1 MGPRQQLSPPTP
13 SGAAL
18 VALRQSTASYHARI
32 ESLLGLGGPFGRSH
46 YGIVLQGFGAF
57 LDTWEPRIARALP
70 ADVQAWFAL
79 GRRCALIHRDLR
91 RLGLQRLAPEVDV
104 CPRID
109 NPPQALGSLYVMEGA
124 ALGGQLI
131 AAGLRRRLGIE
142 ADTGGAYFNGC
153 GKGTAVRWREYR
165 ELAGAALDGDRAAR
179 ALACDAAVQT
189 FEALI
194 ATFQDLLHV
203 RAAA

>member
-1 MGPRQQLSPPTP
+1 MAPRPQSSSSLSPGT
-13 SGAAL
+13 AL
-18 VALRQSTASYHARI
+18 VALRQATATHHARI

-46 YGIVLQGFGAF
+46 YGVVLQGFDVF
-57 LDTWEPRIARALP
+57 LDAWEPLVMRALP
-70 ADVQAWFAL
+70 GDLQAWFAR
-79 GRRCALIHRDLR
+79 GRRAALIRQDLR
-91 RLGLQRLAPEVDV
+91 KLGVQRLPPAFAV

-109 NPPQALGSLYVMEGA
+109 SVPQAIGSLYVMEGA

-131 AAGLRRRLGIE
+131 AAGLLRRLGIGPDDG
-142 ADTGGAYFNGC
+142 AAYFQGC
-153 GKGTAVRWREYR
+153 GSGTAARWRSYR
-165 ELAGAALDGDRAAR
+165 ETAEALLEGNAAR
-179 ALACDAAVQT
+179 QAEAAASAVQT

>member
-1 MGPRQQLSPPTP
+1 MP

-18 VALRQSTASYHARI
+18 VALRQATASHHARI

-46 YGIVLQGFGAF
+46 YAVVLQGFGAF
-57 LDTWEPRIARALP
+57 LDTWEPRIARVLP
-70 ADVQAWFAL
+70 ADLQAWFAL
-79 GRRCALIHRDLR
+79 GRRSALVHRDLR
-91 RLGLQRLAPEVDV
+91 HLGLERLAPDVAV

-109 NPPQALGSLYVMEGA
+109 SPTQAIGSLYVMEGA

-131 AAGLRRRLGIE
+131 AAGLRRRLAID

-165 ELAGAALDGDRAAR
+165 ELAGAALDGDRPAQ
-179 ALACDAAVQT
+179 ALACAAAVQT

-194 ATFQDLLHV
+194 ATFHDLLHV